1 MKFQDESQTGM
12 KIDGRNINNLR
23 YAYDPTLMVKVEE
36 ELKRVLMRMKSV
48 QFSQLMFYVPFN
60 VH

>member
-1 MKFQDESQTGM
+1 MKFQDESQNGM
-12 KIDGRNINNLR
+12 KIDWSNINNLR